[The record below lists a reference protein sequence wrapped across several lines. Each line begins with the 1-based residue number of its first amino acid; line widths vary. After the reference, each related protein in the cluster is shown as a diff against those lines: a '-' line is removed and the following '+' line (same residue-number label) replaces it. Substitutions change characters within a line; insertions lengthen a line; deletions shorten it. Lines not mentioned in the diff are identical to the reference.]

1 MHKLMRVVTPVVAA
15 AALALLSVQPAYAAS
30 GGTGTTFTITG
41 GALSI
46 TVPGSADLGSQAA
59 GITALTA
66 TGQLGDVTVSD
77 ARGTIAGWTTTAQST
92 AFNAASSSVP
102 ASAITYVGGAAT
114 TTGIVVVAP
123 LTATDLTTAK
133 TVAAGVSAVGVNS
146 GKWNPTISVALPAG
160 TVVGTYTATITHSV
174 L

>member
-1 MHKLMRVVTPVVAA
+1 MRVVTPIIAA
-15 AALALLSVQPAYAAS
+15 AALALLSVQPAYAATS

-46 TVPGSADLGSQAA
+46 TVPGAANLGTQAA

-66 TGQLGDVTVSD
+66 TGSLGDVTVSD
-77 ARGTIAGWTTTAQST
+77 ARGTIAGWSTTALSTAFAGTTTA
-92 AFNAASSSVP
+92 VP
-102 ASAITYVGGAAT
+102 ASEITYVGGTAT

-123 LTATDLTTAK
+123 LTATDLTSAK
-133 TVAAGVSAVGVNS
+133 PVAAGVSAIGVNS
-146 GKWNPTISVALPAG
+146 GKWNPTITVALPAG